1 VVTIGNFD
9 GVHLGHVRLLR
20 RTVQIAR
27 QVGTAAVAFTFD
39 PHPAAI
45 LQPQNP
51 PLPLTARGRKLDLL
65 RPLGLDAVL
74 VYPTDRQLLSLSW
87 REFLEELLLKKLR
100 IRGIV
105 EGPDFRFGRNR
116 EGDWQLLE
124 AWARE
129 RGVWAELVPAVVV
142 DGHPVSSSRIRA
154 LISAGEV
161 SAANRLLS
169 EPYRIQGRVVVGAKR
184 GRTLGFPTANLAD
197 VTTILPAQGIYAGR
211 AYLAEGT
218 VVYPAAI
225 SIGPNPTFEETGLKI
240 EAYLLDFEGTSMAR
254 QSNWNSCPDCG
265 TFKGSIMFKCSLSKC
280 IGMCSQLERLRGACC
295 RSAPRPCSDFRRDKV
310 FLKVWVLLWRRI
322 PGKGIS

>member
-1 VVTIGNFD
+1 MIIFESLESVSSVFEATVVTIGNFD
-9 GVHLGHVRLLR
+9 GVHVGHVRLIR
-20 RTVQIAR
+20 RTVEIAR

-51 PLPLTARGRKLDLL
+51 PPPLTARGRKLDLL
-65 RPLGLDAVL
+65 RPLGLDAVV

-87 REFLEELLLKKLR
+87 REFLDELLLKKLR

-116 EGDWQLLE
+116 EGDWQLLQE
-124 AWARE
+124 WARE
-129 RGVWAELVPAVVV
+129 RGVLAELVPAVVV
-142 DGHPVSSSRIRA
+142 DGQPVSSSRIRA

-218 VVYPAAI
+218 AVYPAAI
-225 SIGPNPTFEETGLKI
+225 SIGPNPTFDELGVKI
-240 EAYLLDFEGTSMAR
+240 EAYLLDFEGDLYGQTIELE
-254 QSNWNSCPDCG
+254 
-265 TFKGSIMFKCSLSKC
+265 FLS
-280 IGMCSQLERLRGACC
+280 RLRDIQRFDNVQMLVEQMHRDVLATREITGCMLPI
-295 RSAPRPCSDFRRDKV
+295 RS
-310 FLKVWVLLWRRI
+310 
-322 PGKGIS
+322 